1 MKLLTPTLAL
11 VALCG
16 LFAPTAQADDP
27 PAGLPLPESKR
38 PKARPATSGKID
50 LAQQIARYR
59 ALVKDSGRFNAKT
72 AAGLMRK
79 AYAEI
84 FALDQSQVDMAA
96 VDRDPHGL
104 TQALFQVTTD
114 LDARMAEF
122 YEAGK
127 LSDDVA
133 NAKRRVLRGIRYLRE
148 AILQRTA
155 AKAPAKL
162 YQHGKP
168 ALAETFPVMH
178 WSVDPAYQAK
188 TPAQFPR
195 TFVLL
200 CMGNSNVSAAIS
212 RSASEDNTFSHLAI
226 GYRST
231 EPKTVEGKTYPAGTL
246 FLLESLI
253 ETGVIIKPLAK
264 HYEGVTRDV
273 IFFVRDQ
280 SKQAAVDEAADA
292 FFDRAKDGL
301 NKGEPLGYDFSM
313 GASHRI
319 AGEKAAAEGK
329 TLPDPDGYFC
339 AGVADEIFRKAG
351 IELFTT
357 LTRLNPGPGSA
368 GLFASWGIS
377 PEDPVTAPGDADV
390 SGTLLRVAEGA
401 RIDWLESNHTRQA
414 ALQSIFRWMDE
425 ENYQLRLPLFTRALV
440 TTMGTFNDTI
450 LDFGIVPKG
459 MNSDILRSFYALDK
473 AGNLYTEALEK
484 QVAAF
489 KAKHGRTM
497 TPPEMHA
504 WLEANRDR
512 IEDTDKWLRKQPWA
526 QGTYQLK
533 GMWKRTV
540 QLEIRPGEGRDF
552 VVERKEFKRDGSLV
566 GHSRGTASQDGK
578 WLSVRFKRVSGTI
591 YPRMRFK
598 LEFGGEIQG
607 YERQDG
613 HGPHDRNR
621 GPRSRR
627 VEKGKKVSGPVN

>member
-1 MKLLTPTLAL
+1 
-11 VALCG
+11 
-16 LFAPTAQADDP
+16 
-27 PAGLPLPESKR
+27 
-38 PKARPATSGKID
+38 
-50 LAQQIARYR
+50 
-59 ALVKDSGRFNAKT
+59 
-72 AAGLMRK
+72 
-79 AYAEI
+79 
-84 FALDQSQVDMAA
+84 MAA

-104 TQALFQVTTD
+104 TQALFQVTTA
-114 LDARMAEF
+114 LDARMAEL

-178 WSVDPAYQAK
+178 WSVDPAYQAM

-280 SKQAAVDEAADA
+280 SKQAAVDAAADA

-459 MNSDILRSFYALDK
+459 MNADILRSFYALDK

-489 KAKHGRTM
+489 KAKHGRAM

-512 IEDTDKWLRKQPWA
+512 VEDTDKWLRKQPWA
-526 QGTYQLK
+526 QGTYQLD

-540 QLEIRPGEGRDF
+540 QIEIRPGEGRDF

-598 LEFGGEIQG
+598 LDFGGKIQG

-613 HGPHDRNR
+613 HGPHDRNH

-627 VEKGKKVSGPVN
+627 VEKGKKVSGPIN